1 MTTKRLFLFILSLYI
16 VNTAIAQTYPTDSWR
31 EYADSSWYNETD
43 TEFDIATAEEL
54 AGLSELVEDGN
65 DFEDKTINLI
75 SDIDL
80 DGFLWEPIGY
90 NHLHFFSGT
99 VQGNNHTVSNL
110 WITGLN
116 RDFLGLFGQ
125 TVGAKFYDL
134 KLDTANID
142 DIGSDSGSLV
152 ANMFTN
158 GVMENCH
165 AVNIDIKVLG
175 PNIGGLNGGVLT
187 DSYIKNSSFSGRV
200 EGVNQVGGLS
210 GNVWDKSQVLNSFS
224 EGEVHGEYIV
234 GGLIGFGT
242 MAFGANRE
250 VTIENSYSRSDVYAT
265 DPFGSVGG
273 IYGWAQT
280 SVEIKNVYST
290 GKVEGLQNVGAFA
303 GQIGGVLIE
312 NSYFDVESSEL
323 TEPFGTNQGPDQDVE
338 GLTTNEMTNSAFADT
353 LNEGTT
359 DNPWVQD
366 PEINDG
372 YPHLGQTLSIGD
384 FIVNNLEV
392 KIYPSTVDQEF
403 KIHSSTEL
411 SSYNIYNI
419 LGQLVGTGKLS
430 QGEEHTVSASNLK
443 PGVHIVEI
451 QSATQKISKKIIK
464 K

>member
-1 MTTKRLFLFILSLYI
+1 MTTKRLFLFVLSLYL

-31 EYADSSWYNETD
+31 DYADSSWYNETD

-54 AGLSELVEDGN
+54 AGLSELVENGN
-65 DFEDKTINLI
+65 DFMDKTINLV

-80 DGFLWEPIGY
+80 DGYLWEPIGY
-90 NHLHFFSGT
+90 DHTLPFSGT
-99 VQGNNHTVSNL
+99 VQGNSHTLSNL

-116 RDFLGLFGQ
+116 RSFIGLFGQ
-125 TVGAKFYDL
+125 TVGGKFYNL

-142 DIGSDSGSLV
+142 DVGTDSGSLI

-175 PNIGGLNGGVLT
+175 SNVGGLNGGVLT

-200 EGVNQVGGLS
+200 EGINQVGGLS
-210 GNVWDKSQVLNSFS
+210 GNVWDKSQVINSYS

-250 VTIENSYSRSDVYAT
+250 NTIENSYSRSNVYAT

-280 SVEIKNVYST
+280 AVIIKNVYST
-290 GKVEGLQNVGAFA
+290 GKVNGLNDVGAFMGQA
-303 GQIGGVLIE
+303 GNILIE
-312 NSYFDVESSEL
+312 NSYFDMESSEL
-323 TEPFGTNQGPDQDVE
+323 TNAFGTNQGPDQDVE
-338 GLTTNEMTNSAFADT
+338 GLDTMEMTSIEFAET
-353 LNEGTT
+353 LNANTT
-359 DNPWVQD
+359 DNPWIQD
-366 PEINDG
+366 DQVNDG
-372 YPHLGQTLSIGD
+372 YPHLGHSLSTED
-384 FIVNNLEV
+384 FVSTELDL
-392 KIYPSTVDQEF
+392 KLYPTTVVQEF
-403 KIHSSTEL
+403 YIHSSEDLL
-411 SSYNIYNI
+411 SYRIYNL
-419 LGQLVGTGKLS
+419 LGQTVTSGQLS
-430 QGEEHTVSASNLK
+430 NGPLYSVSAMDLK

-451 QSATQKISKKIIK
+451 QSSTQKVSKKLIK
-464 K
+464 Q

>member
-1 MTTKRLFLFILSLYI
+1 MTTKRLLLFILSLY
-16 VNTAIAQTYPTDSWR
+16 VVQTAIAQTYPTESWR
-31 EYADSSWYNETD
+31 EYADTSWYNETD
-43 TEFDIATAEEL
+43 MEFDIATAEEL
-54 AGLSELVEDGN
+54 AGLSELVEGGN
-65 DFEDKTINLI
+65 NFADKTINI
-75 SDIDL
+75 TSDIDL
-80 DGFLWEPIGY
+80 DAFLWEPIGY
-90 NHLHFFSGT
+90 DHNLYFSGT
-99 VQGNNHTVSNL
+99 VQGNNHTVFNL

-125 TVGAKFYDL
+125 SVEAKFYDL

-142 DIGSDSGSLV
+142 DIGSDSGALV

-165 AVNIDIKVLG
+165 AKNVNIKMLG
-175 PNIGGLNGGVLT
+175 PNIGGLIGGVLT

-200 EGVNQVGGLS
+200 EGVNQVGGLT
-210 GNVWDKSQVLNSFS
+210 GNVWDKSQVINSFS

-242 MAFGANRE
+242 MAFAPNRQN
-250 VTIENSYSRSDVYAT
+250 TIENSYSRSDVYST

-280 SVEIKNVYST
+280 AVEIKNVYST
-290 GKVEGLQNVGAFA
+290 GKINGLNNVGAFA
-303 GQIGGVLIE
+303 GQVGGVLIE

-323 TEPFGTNQGPDQDVE
+323 TDPFGTNEGSDQDVE
-338 GLTTNEMTNSAFADT
+338 GLTTVEMTNSDFVDL

-372 YPHLGQTLSIGD
+372 YPHLGHSLSIDD
-384 FIVNNLEV
+384 FVVSHLEV
-392 KIYPSTVDQEF
+392 KIYPTIVDQEF
-403 KIHSSTEL
+403 KIYSNTEL
-411 SSYNIYNI
+411 SSYTIYNI
-419 LGQLVGTGKLS
+419 LGQLVSSGKLNS
-430 QGEEHTVSASNLK
+430 EVEHIISTSNLK
-443 PGVHIVEI
+443 PGVHIVEV
-451 QSATQKISKKIIK
+451 QNATQKTNKKIIK